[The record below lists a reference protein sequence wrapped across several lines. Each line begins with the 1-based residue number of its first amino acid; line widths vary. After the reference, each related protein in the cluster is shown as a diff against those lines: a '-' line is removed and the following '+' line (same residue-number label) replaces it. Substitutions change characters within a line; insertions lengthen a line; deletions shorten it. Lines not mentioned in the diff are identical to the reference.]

1 MEEENEKNQEL
12 FIIGQAFFDTGIS
25 EVEDI
30 IEKYISCSKEY
41 QDSYSVAL
49 LNNIKSDIAKIKDRT
64 DKERDEALLQP
75 KETSIYFYTGK
86 IIKIYDKTLQC
97 GYCIKKDYIN
107 ENLSQIQGIC
117 LDFQNCQIIELSE
130 KEIPEIEET
139 YCEDNNELY
148 QLAIKEFQNR
158 DYGKFLYEN
167 IKNSFLVRKKE
178 QILER

>member
-1 MEEENEKNQEL
+1 MCVKYYLLL
-12 FIIGQAFFDTGIS
+12 F
-25 EVEDI
+25 E
-30 IEKYISCSKEY
+30 
-41 QDSYSVAL
+41 
-49 LNNIKSDIAKIKDRT
+49 
-64 DKERDEALLQP
+64 
-75 KETSIYFYTGK
+75 

-107 ENLSQIQGIC
+107 EKLSQIQGIC
-117 LDFQNCQIIELSE
+117 LDFQNCQIIEIDE
-130 KEIPEIEET
+130 NEIQDIEET
-139 YCEDNNELY
+139 YCDEKNELY

>member
-12 FIIGQAFFDTGIS
+12 FIIGQAFWNTGIS

-30 IEKYISCSKEY
+30 IEKYISCSKEF
-41 QDSYSVAL
+41 QDSFTVAL
-49 LNNIKSDIAKIKDRT
+49 LNKLKSDIVKIKDRA
-64 DKERDEALLQP
+64 DKEKDEALQP
-75 KETSIYFYTGK
+75 KKTSIYIYTGK

-117 LDFQNCQIIELSE
+117 LDFQNSQIIEIDENELQ
-130 KEIPEIEET
+130 EIEET
-139 YCEDNNELY
+139 YCEENNELY
-148 QLAIKEFQNR
+148 QLVVKEFQNR

-167 IKNSFLVRKKE
+167 IKNSFLVRKKDE
-178 QILER
+178 ILER